1 MVETEKY
8 PPDSSEAI
16 LRRTDERMLCKS
28 SFSVLR
34 VIWVVMRINGGR
46 KHYQGRN
53 SMKSSKKCSSAFAD
67 VGSTA
72 LSFAGKT
79 EGFTSVTSS
88 EVNFVKRHNS
98 ALKLD

>member
-1 MVETEKY
+1 
-8 PPDSSEAI
+8 
-16 LRRTDERMLCKS
+16 
-28 SFSVLR
+28 
-34 VIWVVMRINGGR
+34 
-46 KHYQGRN
+46 
-53 SMKSSKKCSSAFAD
+53 MKSSKKCSSAFAD